1 MKTFSYT
8 IRDEAG
14 IHARPAGLIVK
25 KCKES
30 GCSVE
35 IKHGDKTADG
45 TKLFSIMSLGV
56 KTGDTVEVA
65 VTGDN
70 EEEAAN
76 MLFKFFEENL

>member
-8 IRDEAG
+8 VRDEAG

-30 GCSVE
+30 GCTVE
-35 IKHGDKTADG
+35 IKHSDKTADG
-45 TKLFSIMSLGV
+45 TKLFSVMSLGV
-56 KTGDTVEVA
+56 KKGDTIEVT
-65 VTGDN
+65 VTGDK

-76 MLFKFFEENL
+76 MLLKFFEGNL

>member
-30 GCSVE
+30 GCTVE
-35 IKHGDKTADG
+35 LKHGDKTADAS
-45 TKLFSIMSLGV
+45 KLFSIMSLGIKV
-56 KTGDTVEVA
+56 GDTVEVS
-65 VTGDN
+65 VTGDK
-70 EEEAAN
+70 EEEAAVT
-76 MLFKFFEENL
+76 LLQFFEENL

>member
-8 IRDEAG
+8 IRDESG

-30 GCSVE
+30 GCTVE
-35 IKHGDKTADG
+35 VKYGDKTADG

-56 KTGDTVEVA
+56 KSGDTVDVT

-70 EEEAAN
+70 ENEAADS
-76 MLFKFFEENL
+76 LLRFFKENL

>member
-1 MKTFSYT
+1 MKNFSYT

-30 GCSVE
+30 GCLVE

-45 TKLFSIMSLGV
+45 SKLFSIMSLGI
-56 KTGDTVEVA
+56 KTGDTVDITVSGEK
-65 VTGDN
+65 
-70 EEEAAN
+70 EEEAAD
-76 MLFKFFEENL
+76 MLLKFFEENL

>member
-1 MKTFSYT
+1 MKSFSYT

-30 GCSVE
+30 GCTVTVTH
-35 IKHGDKTADG
+35 KDKSADG
-45 TKLFSIMSLGV
+45 SKLFSIMSLGV
-56 KTGDTVEVA
+56 KAGDTIEIT

-70 EEEAAN
+70 EEEAADI
-76 MLFKFFEENL
+76 LLQFFKENL